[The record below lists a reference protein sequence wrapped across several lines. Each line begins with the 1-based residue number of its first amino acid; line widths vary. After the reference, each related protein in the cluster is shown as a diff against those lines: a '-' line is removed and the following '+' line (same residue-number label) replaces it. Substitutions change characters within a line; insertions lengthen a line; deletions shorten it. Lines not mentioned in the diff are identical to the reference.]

1 MGLPAGLSAN
11 EWMSVEQVATGAGGR
26 PSSPCLPHTLRAH
39 STGMPEGRGRRCDG
53 AHTTVS
59 THRVCRTIPCS
70 QRGCSSCWQYWWEA
84 QLGLKGRQWHV
95 CSSRR
100 GAKCREMAMM
110 CTQVWVHM
118 CPLQG
123 GAGKGQQPGNQRP
136 GVLRTCIPRPPPPRQ
151 RKGGS
156 ECLPPP
162 TACTA
167 EPKAES
173 W

>member
-1 MGLPAGLSAN
+1 MEHAPRSPRTGPAGPYP
-11 EWMSVEQVATGAGGR
+11 VR
-26 PSSPCLPHTLRAH
+26 
-39 STGMPEGRGRRCDG
+39 ST
-53 AHTTVS
+53 AA
-59 THRVCRTIPCS
+59 
-70 QRGCSSCWQYWWEA
+70 SCWQYRWEA
-84 QLGLKGRQWHV
+84 QLGLKGRHLHV
-95 CSSRR
+95 CSSRKEAER
-100 GAKCREMAMM
+100 REMAMM

-136 GVLRTCIPRPPPPRQ
+136 GVLRTCIPRPPPQ

-162 TACTA
+162 TARTA